1 MTIGLTPRQAE
12 ILDFIRDAVKRT
24 GMPPTRAEIA
34 TMFGFRSPNA
44 AEEHLRALAKK
55 GAIEIASGTARGIHL
70 AEQLSGAMQSITAL
84 PLIGQVAAGSPILAE
99 ENVEKNL
106 PVDPGMFKPKADYLL
121 KVKGLSMKGIGIL
134 DGDLLAVHAQ
144 RDARNGQIVVA
155 RMESEVTVKRFFK
168 KGHQV
173 QLVAENP
180 DFEPIEVDLRR
191 DPFEIEGLG
200 VGVIRTGGL

>member
-1 MTIGLTPRQAE
+1 MTIGLTPRQSE
-12 ILDFIRDAVKRT
+12 ILDFIRDAVKST

-55 GAIEIASGTARGIHL
+55 GAIEIASGTARGIRL
-70 AEQLSGAMQSITAL
+70 AEQLSGAMQSIIAL

-99 ENVEKNL
+99 QNVEKNL

-121 KVKGLSMKGIGIL
+121 KVKGLSMKDIGIL

-155 RMESEVTVKRFFK
+155 RMDTEVTVKRFFK

-200 VGVIRTGGL
+200 VGVIRAGGL

>member
-1 MTIGLTPRQAE
+1 MTIGLTSRQAE
-12 ILDFIRDAVKRT
+12 ILDFIRDAVKST

-55 GAIEIASGTARGIHL
+55 GAIEISSGTARGIHL
-70 AEQLSGAMQSITAL
+70 AEQISGAMQSITAL
-84 PLIGQVAAGSPILAE
+84 PLIGRVAAGSPILAE
-99 ENVEKNL
+99 QNVEKNL

-121 KVKGLSMKGIGIL
+121 KVKGLSMKDIGIL

-155 RMESEVTVKRFFK
+155 RMESDVTVKRFFK

-180 DFEPIEVDLRR
+180 DFEPIEIDLRR

-200 VGVIRTGGL
+200 VGVIRAGGL